1 MLRPGRIGSMKI
13 FFTLILLL
21 VSFIKPVEIQA
32 HAIGQPPF
40 FKINGVYTDYYPV
53 PSISLNEFYLPQD
66 ISKTN
71 YLINDVLQFEIDT
84 TAMPAPPEIIQKTK
98 FSWDFGDGQK
108 AQGLKNSHSYLKPGT
123 YFLEIKADSG
133 DGGEPQVLQS
143 TAINILPDQ
152 NYKLPKSIIEING
165 KTSSDPLLDII
176 EVDFGK
182 QITFDGSKS
191 DPGSSEITEFFWDLG
206 NQTSK
211 TSPKFTFKYE
221 ENPYAIFPV
230 LRIKTKDGFVSD
242 SYVQLSEPVKNSS
255 SGIFNKP
262 ASFDLKTIA
271 IAAGIS
277 LVLTF
282 AIFFTY
288 AKLFASKSK

>member
-1 MLRPGRIGSMKI
+1 MFLFLLLSPGRAG
-13 FFTLILLL
+13 
-21 VSFIKPVEIQA
+21 A

-53 PSISLNEFYLPQD
+53 PSTSLEEFYLPQD

-71 YLINDVLQFEIDT
+71 FLVGDVLQFEIDT

-108 AQGLKNSHSYLKPGT
+108 TEGLKNSHSYTKPGT

-152 NYKLPKSIIEING
+152 NYKLPKSVIEING

-176 EVDFGK
+176 EVDFNK
-182 QITFDGSKS
+182 QIKFDGTKS
-191 DPGSSEITEFFWDLG
+191 DSGSSEITEFFWDLG

-211 TSPKFTFKYE
+211 AAPEFTFKYD

-230 LRIKTKDGFVSD
+230 LRIKTKDGFISD

-255 SGIFNKP
+255 SGTFNKP
-262 ASFDLKTIA
+262 AFFDLKTIA

-282 AIFFTY
+282 VIFFAY
-288 AKLFASKSK
+288 AKLFASKRK